1 MSKPNTPQASPP
13 RALRWAVAG
22 SVVVMIAA
30 GGLFYYASKMA
41 AAKRQHNHDE
51 VVVNINAHSCDP
63 NELTVPAGRASF
75 RIVNRSE
82 RAVEWEILDGVL
94 VIEERENIA
103 PGLSQVINA
112 NLQPGDYA
120 ITCGLLSNPRGV
132 LHVTP
137 TAASDAAAKAKPSM
151 VAFVGPLS
159 EFRVY
164 LATQGSALIK
174 AVTALNQAIASGDLA
189 QAQALYLPARAAY
202 QRLAPAAQRLA
213 ELDNSINARA
223 DYFEKR
229 EQDPAFVGFHR
240 VEYALFQQRQ
250 PRRLE
255 PGRRAPA
262 GRRHPRSNSK
272 LLAQSLPPEQ
282 IGEHR
287 GAQPQHPWPT
297 CAPPAVKEERYSHA
311 DLNGFASNLETAHK
325 VVELLRPML
334 SKSAPELLPKID
346 AALSDFDSVLNSF
359 KVRTATPLTTRSV
372 AHNAN
377 RSPTRPRHSPT
388 LWMASIPPSASPAC
402 KQKTNT
408 DERIAKPRC
417 ATSPPADGHGCRRR
431 RPGRIGPELL
441 GDGCSPAQVT
451 EAPSSDKTEDRHD
464 FHGVHQTGIVTPRPA
479 SGMLVSFDVLAS
491 DRQDR

>member
-51 VVVNINAHSCDP
+51 VVVNINAHSCDL

-75 RIVNRSE
+75 RIVNHSD

-174 AVTALNQAIASGDLA
+174 AVTALNQAIAGGDLA

-240 VEYALFQQRQ
+240 VEYALFQQRSLDSLT
-250 PRRLE
+250 PVAERLL
-255 PGRRAPA
+255 ADVTTL
-262 GRRHPRSNSK
+262 K
-272 LLAQSLPPEQ
+272 QQLLAQSLPPEQ
-282 IGEHR
+282 LVNIVVRNLNTLADVRAASGE
-287 GAQPQHPWPT
+287 
-297 CAPPAVKEERYSHA
+297 EERYSHA

-334 SKSAPELLPKID
+334 TRSAPDLLPKID

-359 KVRTATPLTTRSV
+359 KVKDGYATYDMVSGEQRKQI
-372 AHNAN
+372 ADKAQ
-377 RSPTRPRHSPT
+377 T
-388 LWMASIPPSASPAC
+388 LADALDGIDPA
-402 KQKTNT
+402 
-408 DERIAKPRC
+408 
-417 ATSPPADGHGCRRR
+417 
-431 RPGRIGPELL
+431 L
-441 GDGCSPAQVT
+441 GL
-451 EAPSSDKTEDRHD
+451 
-464 FHGVHQTGIVTPRPA
+464 
-479 SGMLVSFDVLAS
+479 SGL
-491 DRQDR
+491 

>member
-1 MSKPNTPQASPP
+1 MSKPNIPQASPP

-51 VVVNINAHSCDP
+51 VVVNIHPGSCEP
-63 NELTVPAGRASF
+63 NELSVPAGRASF
-75 RIVNRSE
+75 RIVNRSD

-151 VAFVGPLS
+151 IAFVGPLS

-164 LATQGSALIK
+164 LATQGSALIR
-174 AVTALNQAIASGDLA
+174 AVTALNQAITRGDLA
-189 QAQALYLPARAAY
+189 QAQAAYLPARAAY

-240 VEYALFQQRQ
+240 IEYALFQQRSLDALS
-250 PRRLE
+250 PVAERLL
-255 PGRRAPA
+255 GDV
-262 GRRHPRSNSK
+262 NTLK
-272 LLAQSLPPEQ
+272 QQLLAQSLPPEQ
-282 IGEHR
+282 LVEILVRNLNTLADVRAASGE
-287 GAQPQHPWPT
+287 
-297 CAPPAVKEERYSHA
+297 EERYSHS
-311 DLNGFASNLETAHK
+311 DLNGFAANLETAHK
-325 VVELLRPML
+325 VVELLRPLL
-334 SKSAPELLPKID
+334 SKSAAELLPKID
-346 AALSDFDSVLNSF
+346 SALTDFDNTLNGF
-359 KVRTATPLTTRSV
+359 KVKDGYASYDTVSGEQRKQIADKSK
-372 AHNAN
+372 
-377 RSPTRPRHSPT
+377 T
-388 LWMASIPPSASPAC
+388 LADALDGIDPA
-402 KQKTNT
+402 
-408 DERIAKPRC
+408 
-417 ATSPPADGHGCRRR
+417 
-431 RPGRIGPELL
+431 L
-441 GDGCSPAQVT
+441 GL
-451 EAPSSDKTEDRHD
+451 
-464 FHGVHQTGIVTPRPA
+464 
-479 SGMLVSFDVLAS
+479 SGL
-491 DRQDR
+491 

>member
-63 NELTVPAGRASF
+63 NELSVPAGRASF
-75 RIVNRSE
+75 RIVNRSD

-164 LATQGSALIK
+164 LASQSSALIK
-174 AVTALNQAIASGDLA
+174 AVTALNQAIASGDLS
-189 QAQALYLPARAAY
+189 QAQTLYLPARAAY

-240 VEYALFQQRQ
+240 VEYALFQQRNLDGLN
-250 PRRLE
+250 PVAERLL
-255 PGRRAPA
+255 ADVTTL
-262 GRRHPRSNSK
+262 K
-272 LLAQSLPPEQ
+272 QQLLAQSLPPEQ
-282 IGEHR
+282 LVNIVVRNLNTLADVRAASGE
-287 GAQPQHPWPT
+287 
-297 CAPPAVKEERYSHA
+297 EERYSHG
-311 DLNGFASNLETAHK
+311 DLNGFAGNLETAHK

-334 SKSAPELLPKID
+334 SKSAVDLLPKID
-346 AALSDFDSVLNSF
+346 TALSDFDNVLNSF
-359 KVRTATPLTTRSV
+359 KVKDGYATYDTVSGEQRKQIADKAKAL
-372 AHNAN
+372 ADA
-377 RSPTRPRHSPT
+377 
-388 LWMASIPPSASPAC
+388 LDGIDPA
-402 KQKTNT
+402 
-408 DERIAKPRC
+408 
-417 ATSPPADGHGCRRR
+417 
-431 RPGRIGPELL
+431 L
-441 GDGCSPAQVT
+441 GL
-451 EAPSSDKTEDRHD
+451 
-464 FHGVHQTGIVTPRPA
+464 
-479 SGMLVSFDVLAS
+479 SGL
-491 DRQDR
+491 

>member
-75 RIVNRSE
+75 RIVNRSD

-174 AVTALNQAIASGDLA
+174 AVTALNQAITSGDLA
-189 QAQALYLPARAAY
+189 QAQALYLPARTAY

-240 VEYALFQQRQ
+240 VEYALFQQRSLDGLN
-250 PRRLE
+250 PVAERLLVDVTTL
-255 PGRRAPA
+255 
-262 GRRHPRSNSK
+262 K
-272 LLAQSLPPEQ
+272 QQLLAQSLPPEQ
-282 IGEHR
+282 LVSIVVRNLNTLADVRAASGE
-287 GAQPQHPWPT
+287 
-297 CAPPAVKEERYSHA
+297 EERYSHA
-311 DLNGFASNLETAHK
+311 DLGGFAGNLETAHK

-359 KVRTATPLTTRSV
+359 KVKDGYATYDTVSGAQRKQIADKAKAL
-372 AHNAN
+372 ADA
-377 RSPTRPRHSPT
+377 
-388 LWMASIPPSASPAC
+388 LDGIDPA
-402 KQKTNT
+402 
-408 DERIAKPRC
+408 
-417 ATSPPADGHGCRRR
+417 
-431 RPGRIGPELL
+431 L
-441 GDGCSPAQVT
+441 GL
-451 EAPSSDKTEDRHD
+451 
-464 FHGVHQTGIVTPRPA
+464 
-479 SGMLVSFDVLAS
+479 SGL
-491 DRQDR
+491 